1 MDERAIARRQVQII
15 NPYGLRLRAADS
27 FVKLANSFQSEVW
40 VGYQGTK
47 ANGKS
52 FLDMTSLAAEC
63 GSALDLEALGPDA
76 GEAVAALS
84 TLVAAGFY
92 INEED
97 CQ

>member
-1 MDERAIARRQVQII
+1 MLGAGAIT
-15 NPYGLRLRAADS
+15 P
-27 FVKLANSFQSEVW
+27 FQSEVW

-52 FLDMTSLAAEC
+52 LLDMTSHAAEC
-63 GSALDLEALGPDA
+63 GSSLDLEALGPNA
-76 GEAVAALS
+76 GEAVVALS